1 MWGGRAPCA
10 PRGCWVPSRGGVADI
25 VDVGGV
31 VVAVVVAAAV
41 VVVVVVVF
49 RCYRRPSSS
58 DVTDVLLSILFIT
71 PMTYMQDGLGWAGL
85 SRTGLGWA
93 CRSWAG
99 LGNRMSSWWGCMG
112 DSQGICGGFRG
123 DSCRFGGIHA
133 NRLRQTPRN
142 LWDSW
147 GIQTRELTPIIILE
161 ESTESGVWSQWPGA
175 RFL

>member
-1 MWGGRAPCA
+1 M
-10 PRGCWVPSRGGVADI
+10 PSRGGVADI

-31 VVAVVVAAAV
+31 VVAVVVVAVV

-71 PMTYMQDGLGWAGL
+71 PRTYMQDGLGWAGL

-99 LGNRMSSWWGCMG
+99 LGRAGLEHTKTYRKPVVVMV
-112 DSQGICGGFRG
+112 GIHGGFAWDLRGIQRGFVSVWG
-123 DSCRFGGIHA
+123 DSCA
-133 NRLRQTPRN
+133 SAAT
-142 LWDSW
+142 D
-147 GIQTRELTPIIILE
+147 T
-161 ESTESGVWSQWPGA
+161 
-175 RFL
+175 

>member
-1 MWGGRAPCA
+1 
-10 PRGCWVPSRGGVADI
+10 
-25 VDVGGV
+25 
-31 VVAVVVAAAV
+31 
-41 VVVVVVVF
+41 
-49 RCYRRPSSS
+49 
-58 DVTDVLLSILFIT
+58 
-71 PMTYMQDGLGWAGL
+71 
-85 SRTGLGWA
+85 
-93 CRSWAG
+93 
-99 LGNRMSSWWGCMG
+99 MG